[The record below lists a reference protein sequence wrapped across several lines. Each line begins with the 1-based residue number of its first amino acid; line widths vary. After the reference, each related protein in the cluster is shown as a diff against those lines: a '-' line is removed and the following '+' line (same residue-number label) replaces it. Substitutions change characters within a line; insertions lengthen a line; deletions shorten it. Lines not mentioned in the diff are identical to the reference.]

1 MTKRK
6 PNPKIL
12 KELASQLEEDFHS
25 SLPITIRKDGSIVY
39 KDFYIKQDSDKNWAL
54 YYLSTGDLIN
64 KFFLKTCAL
73 MAARAYW
80 KVDIAKFNNIKQ
92 LDGRYWTNHVET
104 QVFQNAMKK
113 TADYERYQILL
124 NKLELSKDK
133 TAKFKDE
140 ISTMFKWSFV

>member
-1 MTKRK
+1 MNKRK

-12 KELASQLEEDFHS
+12 KELASKLEEDFHT
-25 SLPITIRKDGSIVY
+25 SLPITIRRDGSIAY
-39 KDFYIKQDSDKNWAL
+39 KDYYIKQDADKNWGL
-54 YYLSTGDLIN
+54 YYVSTGDLID

-73 MAARAYW
+73 LAAKAYW
-80 KVDIAKFNNIKQ
+80 KVDLARFNNIKQ
-92 LDGRYWTNHVET
+92 LDGRYWTTHMET

-133 TAKFKDE
+133 SAKFKDE